1 MEKIKQMLAV
11 GGAHGLTNPEH
22 VARVFASLFSTQAVS
37 SSGWNVGT
45 GLLVPRTGSAVTVVE
60 VNGVTVRLAANTS
73 APALTGFNLT
83 NGQHGAVITTCD
95 SAGTLRNYFSNAAA
109 SAGTI
114 SYPPIPPSEAPIG
127 IVYFAPTVTFT
138 GGTTALD
145 AANVNAL
152 FVSVVGPFYPINVF

>member
-1 MEKIKQMLAV
+1 MEKIKQMLVA

-22 VARVFASLFSTQAVS
+22 MARVLASLFSAQAIS
-37 SSGWNVGT
+37 SSGWNVGA
-45 GLLVPRTGSAVTVVE
+45 GLLVPRTGSAATIVE
-60 VNGVTVRLAANTS
+60 VNGITVRLAANTS

-83 NGQHGAVITTCD
+83 NGQHGAVMTTCD
-95 SAGTLRNYFSNAAA
+95 ASGTLRNYFTNAAA
-109 SAGTI
+109 NAASI
-114 SYPPIPPSEAPIG
+114 SYPPIPGDQAVIG

-152 FVSVVGPFYPINVF
+152 FVSVLGPFYPINTF